1 MKELMPICFNK
12 ATPAQW
18 KLMLK
23 VILSENKKVRESNVC
38 LADDLSLWMSCKLM
52 SSMLPNILRLCSA
65 YYAKQIN
72 YSRAI

>member
-23 VILSENKKVRESNVC
+23 VILSENKKVREANPWPC
-38 LADDLSLWMSCKLM
+38 
-52 SSMLPNILRLCSA
+52 
-65 YYAKQIN
+65 
-72 YSRAI
+72 